1 MIRFKTNTRWSQEKD
16 TSIKPIQL
24 AKQYDMR
31 DVQSSKCLKFV
42 YTLILG

>member
-1 MIRFKTNTRWSQEKD
+1 MIGFKD
-16 TSIKPIQL
+16 TSIKPIQQ